1 MVMVNTFTWH
11 MKGPWFKYLRTQILG
26 GLHLYVLQK
35 PVLIQIFGSD
45 YCGDPLQT
53 KEAMESKSIIIFN
66 GLVCIWNVL
75 KKKTT
80 C

>member
-1 MVMVNTFTWH
+1 MVNTFTWH

-26 GLHLYVLQK
+26 GLHQYVLQK

-45 YCGDPLQT
+45 YCGDFLQTKET

-66 GLVCIWNVL
+66 GLVCIWNI
-75 KKKTT
+75 KKKQ